1 MSTSS
6 ETVVLKLNKVNFR
19 HTEYTGLGDFLVKK
33 YGFILIEE
41 VNQGISEAREI
52 AQIDRKNIVLEEEK
66 SARARLVKKYGF
78 NLIEDVNQGISETR
92 ETAQIDRKNIDL
104 EEEKSDPIIIEVVG
118 KKTSSRIVFEG
129 YFMDAKIKIQVLG
142 DIVQTESLIEISEE
156 EKYKT
161 YNLSYQMIKLSS
173 TSGYSL
179 QQFLEKLVGDLGL
192 SIDSQIWSFHRVSSA

>member
-118 KKTSSRIVFEG
+118 KKTSSRIVFDG
-129 YFMDAKIKIQVLG
+129 YFLDAKIKIEVLG
-142 DIVQTESLIEISEE
+142 DVVQTESLI
-156 EKYKT
+156 
-161 YNLSYQMIKLSS
+161 
-173 TSGYSL
+173 
-179 QQFLEKLVGDLGL
+179 
-192 SIDSQIWSFHRVSSA
+192 